1 MKKFEY
7 TIERFAL
14 VEKWSSKKQAEQLA
28 VLTDDLNQKGQ
39 QGWEL
44 LGLHSFDLV
53 GGVLG
58 GDKGTVTLTLWKRQL
73 DQT

>member
-1 MKKFEY
+1 MKTFEY
-7 TIERFAL
+7 DIQRFSL

-28 VLTDDLNQKGQ
+28 SLTDQLNLKGQ
-39 QGWEL
+39 EGWDL

-58 GDKGTVTLTLWKRQL
+58 GDKGAVTLTLWKREIARS
-73 DQT
+73 

>member
-1 MKKFEY
+1 MKTFEY
-7 TIERFAL
+7 DIQRFSL

-28 VLTDDLNQKGQ
+28 SLTDRLNLKGQ
-39 QGWEL
+39 QGWDL

-58 GDKGTVTLTLWKRQL
+58 GDKGTVTLTMWKREIAGS
-73 DQT
+73 